1 MKHYPKI
8 SFLIPT
14 YNQELYVEDAIMGAF
29 AQDYQG
35 EMEII
40 IADDASKDNTWEII
54 QQTITKNKSSFDVH
68 AFRNE
73 QNLGIGGNVARLCS
87 HATGDIFI
95 FAAGDDISYSH
106 RVSVVVEKIRLTDDL
121 YLLDS
126 NYDFLCNNAIIT
138 NSGRN
143 NQYSLQHLLNKT
155 IELNGCARA
164 IRRTII
170 DSFPPIHKNCPTED
184 SVFVLRAL
192 LLGNGKISA
201 AIIDKALIKYRI
213 HDSQVSSAQ
222 NIRKINRKYI
232 AKQYFIDIK
241 YAIKARYISIRYFVP
256 LIIYVA
262 RYYIAAMLQFNK
274 IWRKLRGR

>member
-8 SFLIPT
+8 SFLMPT

-29 AQDYQG
+29 AQDYLG

-40 IADDASKDNTWEII
+40 ISDDASKDNTWEII
-54 QQTITKNKSSFDVH
+54 QRTIIKNKSSFDVH

-87 HATGDIFI
+87 YATGSIFV

-106 RVSVVVEKIRLTDDL
+106 RVSMVVEKMLLTDNI

-126 NYDFLCNNAIIT
+126 NCDFLCDHTIIT
-138 NSGRN
+138 HSGRN
-143 NQYSLQHLLNKT
+143 THYSLQHLLNNT

-170 DSFPPIHKNCPTED
+170 DSFPSIHQNCPTED

-192 LLGNGKISA
+192 LLGNGKQSA
-201 AIIDKALIKYRI
+201 AIIDEALIQYRI
-213 HDSQVSSAQ
+213 HDSRVSNAQ

-232 AKQYFIDIK
+232 AKQYLSDIIF
-241 YAIKARYISIRYFVP
+241 AIRSRYISTRYFVP
-256 LIIYVA
+256 LIIYIA
-262 RYYIAAMLQFNK
+262 RYNIAAMLQSNK
-274 IWRKLRGR
+274 IWRKIRGR